1 MYVSDTKKADG
12 DFSIPLSRRVH
23 DTVSLLS
30 NGAYS
35 GVSFKELF
43 GNSCS
48 EQNQALAAQGKAP
61 WSYEMFSC
69 QPCDKTSP
77 NSCLGSVKSDA
88 QGMYTSLAAFGFLV
102 RAIADIYAYVCA
114 SAVVVF
120 DRRQQREQNAR
131 RKSKKDDIK
140 RKLTKLARRVLTRGY
155 RFTAKP
161 IKGKVVEVS
170 PPDIWSLG
178 SDKRDG
184 LFKRLMLEVEELA
197 SNDVDE
203 SGMTVWDPSSFP
215 PGVFQDKDSKKYK
228 LLTAAD
234 REKYME
240 EVVNRVILTGVGVE
254 SNKVE

>member
-1 MYVSDTKKADG
+1 VDRFKA
-12 DFSIPLSRRVH
+12 
-23 DTVSLLS
+23 
-30 NGAYS
+30 
-35 GVSFKELF
+35 LF

-48 EQNQALAAQGKAP
+48 EQDQALALEGKAP

-114 SAVVVF
+114 SAVVVY
-120 DRRQQREQNAR
+120 DLRQRREQNAR
-131 RKSKKDDIK
+131 RRGKKADIK

-161 IKGKVVEVS
+161 IEGLVIEVS
-170 PPDIWSLG
+170 PPEIWSLS
-178 SDKRDG
+178 SDKREG

-197 SNDVDE
+197 CKDIDAT
-203 SGMTVWDPSSFP
+203 GMSTWDPSFFP
-215 PGVFQDKDSKKYK
+215 PGAFQDKDAKKYK

-234 REKYME
+234 RKKYME
-240 EVVNRVILTGVGVE
+240 EVVNRVILTGVGGE
-254 SNKVE
+254 SNKVA